1 MHDNEKMDISLG
13 ILDGNI
19 GIIEFQAPSPI
30 YHFLGRHFLHGLH
43 EKLLA
48 VTNNPTLRGLLI
60 TSKTLDCFSAGYD
73 IAELLALKR
82 ESDGLQEYHQFA
94 SSVLTLLE
102 SLQIPTIALV
112 DGICMGPGAE
122 LILACDYRLASR
134 SAKTLF
140 TFHDIQKGVPPSWGA
155 TFRLPRL
162 VGFHNSLELI
172 LSPASLD
179 SKKALEIGLL
189 DCICEAD
196 ILMDHASSLILSNRE
211 IPGWKKRR
219 SVRTSAGQTSRAE
232 MELSMIHFSKDLEKL
247 EISSKACW
255 KMVEIN
261 ESQSAEEWVQKDRET
276 FLKAWDSEACTN
288 LLQHSIWE
296 KELEREPALPPGESA
311 PLSAESA
318 AIIGSGMIGPRI
330 ASVFTAE
337 KIHTILIDQAPFQLH
352 EGTFAIINEL
362 ERLLR
367 GKFMDVEH
375 ALASV
380 SRLSTST
387 VLSAV
392 QDRNFILEAVVENV
406 ETKAKLLRDI
416 SLIAPA
422 GTIIASN
429 TATISISEL
438 ARELKHPENFAGFHF
453 IPPVDSTKII
463 EIIRSE
469 KTSDWTVASLIRL
482 ARRIRKIPI
491 VVKDYPGFLINR
503 LMLPLILESSRMVL
517 DGCSPYL
524 IDECMQRAGFS
535 WGIFQFMDIMGIGNV
550 YFSSKN
556 LTERLGKQ
564 FNSLSLQ
571 KTLIDAGR
579 LGKKVNLGFYKHTDK
594 GTCQQD
600 ANLLKLLSAHLTST
614 KSFASSEIIEQLM
627 LSTLVEA
634 YRVLQD
640 KIVHHKEIIDFSLVQ
655 GIGLPRRVGGVFHWA
670 ISLGKIK
677 VEEMLQK
684 YAHLGE
690 SFTPCELMHNELR
703 DGFQGIHTN
712 LILF

>member
-1 MHDNEKMDISLG
+1 MHDNEKMDVSLG

-48 VTNNPTLRGLLI
+48 VTNNQTLRGLLI

-73 IAELLALKR
+73 IPELLDLKK

-94 SSVLTLLE
+94 NRVLELLE
-102 SLQIPTIALV
+102 SLQMPTIALV
-112 DGICMGPGAE
+112 DGICKGPGAE
-122 LILACDYRLASR
+122 LILACDYRLS
-134 SAKTLF
+134 SKSPSTTF

-155 TFRLPRL
+155 TYRLPRL
-162 VGFHNSLELI
+162 IGFHKTLEMI
-172 LSPASLD
+172 LSSTSINPD
-179 SKKALEIGLL
+179 EALSMGLVDCVCDGEMMIGHA
-189 DCICEAD
+189 AD
-196 ILMDHASSLILSNRE
+196 LIISNRQT
-211 IPGWKKRR
+211 PLWKNRR
-219 SVRTSAGQTSRAE
+219 SLRTSPTRTSRAE
-232 MELSMIHFSKDLEKL
+232 MELTMIHFRKYLEKL
-247 EISSKACW
+247 EISSRSCW
-255 KMVEIN
+255 KLLEIN
-261 ESQSAEEWVQKDRET
+261 ESQNPQEWVSKDRET
-276 FLKAWDSEACTN
+276 FLKAWDSEVCSN

-296 KELEREPALPPGESA
+296 KELKREPALPPGENA

-330 ASVFTAE
+330 ASIFTAE

-367 GKFMDVEH
+367 GKFMDVEN

-517 DGCSPYL
+517 EGCSPYL

-535 WGIFQFMDIMGIGNV
+535 WGVFQFMDIMGIGNV

-556 LTERLGKQ
+556 LTERLGKP

-571 KTLIDAGR
+571 KILIDAGR

-594 GTCQQD
+594 GTCHQD
-600 ANLLKLLSAHLTST
+600 PNLLKLLSAQLTSP

-655 GIGLPRRVGGVFHWA
+655 GIGFPRRVGGVFHWA

-690 SFTPCELMHNELR
+690 SFTPGELMRNELQ